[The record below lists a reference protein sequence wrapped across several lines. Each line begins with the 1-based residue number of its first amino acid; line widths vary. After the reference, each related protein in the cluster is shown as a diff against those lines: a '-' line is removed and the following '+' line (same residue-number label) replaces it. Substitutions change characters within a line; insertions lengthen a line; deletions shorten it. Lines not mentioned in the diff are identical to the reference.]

1 VRPFLDKFQENPI
14 KGGAIMGIN
23 IHIQPTSEKMSPWQI
38 DKRIF
43 GKFFEMNG
51 KDTYPGIIDD
61 CIANGSF
68 EIWFSKRKKDGTNL
82 PWTMRTEIMYR
93 DVEQTA
99 GLAYPWEPI
108 GEKKEAFAQLQGGMH
123 GKAGWKSFQRI
134 HLGSSAPTIGIA
146 QRITLADERTLT
158 YKLHLYGRVTGSPTR
173 LHTAIE
179 DKTGV
184 KLSESSIELTENWKR
199 YELELTL
206 DRASTS
212 RYEDSPFGEYR
223 LTLLADTN
231 GESAVDLDW
240 VMLMSADAVDGLFNP
255 TTIDLLKRYHVTSIR
270 WGGNYANEYNWKDG
284 IGPWLDRPVRDNQN
298 WGGLEPNYFGTN
310 EFLRFCQLIDAEP
323 FLNIGFSYDL
333 PPELAAE
340 WVEYVNGDVSTP
352 MGQLRA
358 DHGYPE
364 PWGVKLWQV
373 GNESYGDYQFG
384 YTNSIDFSKRIQT
397 YYTMMKEVDS
407 SISIII
413 AGEDPMYVDYS
424 EIPGQ
429 PPLWNKRLF
438 ELAGID
444 YIDGLDIHQYTRGIK
459 DPGLR
464 KDWLVHNEAD
474 PTFYNQ
480 VLVSYPSQYEVLIQ
494 ELKEL
499 ARGYGFES
507 LALEIG
513 EWNLEPE
520 TDTDW
525 PKAEYETMAHACYVA
540 SMFNTFMRQGD
551 AVKYAYQRDNTL
563 YYRAYP
569 VDMRP
574 VNPGNDTS
582 RFYAE
587 PFLRNDTSWRQLA
600 LETEG
605 TTFNMP
611 QTWVRIRQMEGVP
624 HVDAS
629 AIISD
634 GNDEIILFVVNRDLS
649 AAHTVELN
657 EVWEHGEVASSVLL
671 QYGDSPF
678 LRHTDWYEQNGYHL
692 VKTQLTPNEN
702 GRSELSLPAGS
713 VARISLRVLN
723 TK

>member
-1 VRPFLDKFQENPI
+1 
-14 KGGAIMGIN
+14 MGIH
-23 IHIQPTSEKMSPWQI
+23 IDIQPAPEKTSPWHI

-51 KDTYPGIIDD
+51 RDTYPGIIDD

-68 EIWFSKRKKDGTNL
+68 EHWFSKRKKDGTNL

-93 DVEQTA
+93 DVEPTT
-99 GLAYPWEPI
+99 GLAYPWEPV
-108 GEKKEAFAQLQGGMH
+108 GDAAEAFEQLQGGVH

-134 HLGSSAPTIGIA
+134 KLGGGATRRGIA

-158 YKLHLYGRVTGSPTR
+158 YRLQLYARAIGSLTS
-173 LHTAIE
+173 LQLAIE
-179 DKTGV
+179 DKSGGLRSEQRIL
-184 KLSESSIELTENWKR
+184 LSETWNR
-199 YELELTL
+199 YEVELTL
-206 DRASTS
+206 DRATTA
-212 RYEDSPFGEYR
+212 RYEASPFGEYK
-223 LTLLADTN
+223 LTVIADTEE
-231 GESAVDLDW
+231 ESAVDLDW
-240 VMLMSADAVDGLFNP
+240 VMLMSADAVEGLYNP
-255 TTIDLLKRYHVTSIR
+255 TTIELLKRYHVTSIR

-284 IGPWLDRPVRDNQN
+284 IGHWLHRPVRDNQN

-340 WVEYVNGDVSTP
+340 WVEYVNGDVTTP
-352 MGQLRA
+352 MGRLRA
-358 DHGYPE
+358 EHGYPE

-397 YYTMMKEVDS
+397 YYTKMKEADP

-413 AGEDPMYVDYS
+413 AGEDPMYVDFS
-424 EIPGQ
+424 EIPGH

-438 ELAGID
+438 ALAGTD
-444 YIDGLDIHQYTRGIK
+444 YVDGLDIHQYTRGIK
-459 DPGLR
+459 DEGLR
-464 KDWLVHNEAD
+464 KDWLASNEAD

-499 ARGYGFES
+499 ASGYGFEP

-520 TDTDW
+520 TDANW

-540 SMFNTFMRQGD
+540 AMFNTFIRQGD
-551 AVKYAYQRDNTL
+551 SVKYAYQRDNTL

-587 PFLRNDTSWRQLA
+587 PFLRTDTSWRKLA
-600 LETEG
+600 LRTEG
-605 TTFNMP
+605 TTFTIP
-611 QTWVRIRQMEGVP
+611 QTWVRIRPMEGIR
-624 HVDAS
+624 HVDAA
-629 AIISD
+629 AILSD
-634 GNDEIILFVVNRDLS
+634 SNDEMILFVVNRDMKE
-649 AAHTVELN
+649 AHLVELHNGWDN
-657 EVWEHGEVASSVLL
+657 ENVESSVLL
-671 QYGDSPF
+671 QYSDSPF
-678 LRHTDWYEQNGYHL
+678 LRHTDWYQQHGYHL
-692 VKTQLTPNEN
+692 VETQLAYGE
-702 GRSELSLPAGS
+702 GGKSSLHLPAGS
-713 VARISLRVLN
+713 VARISFRLLN
-723 TK
+723 TEEGI